1 MPLITPLV
9 TFRYELNMFAHTLRK
24 LLPFDADVLLAKAAR
39 RAGHDDFAADIQ
51 QPLQLLLQSLQEQ
64 AGLQPI
70 GRLVAFN
77 DVLAV
82 LVNHLQLR
90 RDRQHW
96 PDIASENISR
106 PIFITG
112 LPRTG
117 TTLLHALLAS
127 DERLRAPLTWEVMSP
142 SPPAALSSAKDL
154 RRRQLQAS
162 AKLRWLDRLAPGFQA
177 IHEVGAELPQE
188 CIAITAQTLRSLR
201 FLVTYRLPDY
211 AEYLAQTDM
220 RPAYAWH
227 RSFLQQLQ
235 FGQPALRWV
244 LKAPGHL
251 ADLDALLVVYAD
263 AVVIQTHRD
272 PVQTIP
278 SLASLRLHMRRAFAH
293 APDATEIGA
302 EVSAYWHTALQ
313 RCQQVRSEASDSFI
327 DVCYDDLMR
336 DPAAALTAVYAQIGM
351 SWRGEDAQ
359 RLQQYLQ
366 QNPQGKHGRHSYQA
380 ADFGLSEDSLRR
392 QFSNYRLSQ
401 GWA

>member
-1 MPLITPLV
+1 MLDRALSQ
-9 TFRYELNMFAHTLRK
+9 

-39 RAGHDDFAADIQ
+39 RAGHDDFAEDTE
-51 QPLQLLLQSLQEQ
+51 QPLQILLQSFQQQ
-64 AGLQPI
+64 AGLKPI
-70 GRLVAFN
+70 GRVVAFN
-77 DVLAV
+77 DVLAL

-96 PDIASENISR
+96 PEITSEDIER

-117 TTLLHALLAS
+117 TTLLHALIAG

-142 SPPAALSSAKDL
+142 SPPAAASSDKDL
-154 RRRQLQAS
+154 RRRRLQAKS
-162 AKLRWLDRLAPGFQA
+162 KLRWLDRLAPGFQA

-188 CIAITAQTLRSLR
+188 CIAITAQSMRSLR

-211 AEYLAQTDM
+211 ADYLAQADM
-220 RPAYAWH
+220 RPAYQWH
-227 RSFLQQLQ
+227 RGFLQQLQ
-235 FGQPALRWV
+235 YGQTPRRWV

-251 ADLDALLVVYAD
+251 GDLDALLAEYPH

-278 SLASLRLHMRRAFAH
+278 SLASLRLNMRRAFARD
-293 APDATEIGA
+293 PDATEIGA

-313 RCQQVRSEASDSFI
+313 RCLQVRSATSDSFI

-336 DPAAALTAVYAQIGM
+336 DPAAALAAVYAQIGM
-351 SWRGEDAQ
+351 SWRSEDEQ
-359 RLQQYLQ
+359 RVQQYLQ

-380 ADFGLSEDSLRR
+380 ADFGLSEASLRR
-392 QFSNYRLSQ
+392 QFSDYRLLR